1 MIDARRLS
9 DLNEKQWQSQRR
21 QRKLEAQQRVQQGA
35 ELAKQRDDKKRT
47 YDQMSSDEQQILKD
61 FDTQKSNKQYKQ
73 TSVQK
78 PQFLRGEMLSTVTEY
93 YLHSKML

>member
-47 YDQMSSDEQQILKD
+47 YDQMSSDEQQILED
-61 FDTQKSNKQYKQ
+61 FDTKKSSKQYKQ
-73 TSVQK
+73 TCVKK

-93 YLHSKML
+93 